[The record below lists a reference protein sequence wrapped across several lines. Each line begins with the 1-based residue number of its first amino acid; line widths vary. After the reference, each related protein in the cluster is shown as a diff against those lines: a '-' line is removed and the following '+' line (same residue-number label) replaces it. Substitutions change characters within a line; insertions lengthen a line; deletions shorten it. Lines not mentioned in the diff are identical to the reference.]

1 MSEAIELKK
10 REDGTYAFE
19 LPAEQVAELEAARAG
34 VLEGISKTEVFGI
47 PAGQAAGGLLAVS
60 VWDAIRGLLGGVLP
74 AQVPGW
80 MIPAIGAWVMNTRTI
95 QGMLGKTASDT
106 AGIIL
111 TADAVQ
117 ALFNVRG
124 LISGLVSG
132 VKLGGPAIAS
142 SSGNGSKEKS
152 LAEFLRS

>member
-1 MSEAIELKK
+1 MSEVIELKK

-19 LPAEQVAELEAARAG
+19 LPAEQVAELEQAG
-34 VLEGISKTEVFGI
+34 VLEGISRTEIFGI
-47 PAGQAAGGLLAVS
+47 PVGQAAGGLLAVS
-60 VWDAIRGLLGGVLP
+60 VWDAIRGLLSGVLP
-74 AQVPGW
+74 AQIPQW
-80 MIPAIGAWVMNTRTI
+80 AIPAIGAWVMSTRTT
-95 QGMLGKTASDT
+95 QRMLGKTASDT

-132 VKLGGPAIAS
+132 VKLGQPAAAS
-142 SSGNGSKEKS
+142 FSGNGSKEQS

>member
-1 MSEAIELKK
+1 MSEVIELKK

-19 LPAEQVAELEAARAG
+19 LPSGQVAELEQAG
-34 VLEGISKTEVFGI
+34 VLEGFSKTEVFGI
-47 PAGQAAGGLLAVS
+47 PVGQAAGGLLAVS
-60 VWDAIRGLLGGVLP
+60 VWDAIRGLLSGVLP

-80 MIPAIGAWVMNTRTI
+80 MIPAIGAWVMSTRTI

-132 VKLGGPAIAS
+132 VKFGQPSAAS
-142 SSGNGSKEKS
+142 FGGNGSKEQS

>member
-19 LPAEQVAELEAARAG
+19 LPAEQVVELEQAG
-34 VLEGISKTEVFGI
+34 ILEGISKTEVFGI
-47 PAGQAAGGLLAVS
+47 PVGQAAGGLLAVS

-74 AQVPGW
+74 AQIPQW
-80 MIPAIGAWVMNTRTI
+80 AIPAIGAWVMSTKTI
-95 QGMLGKTASDT
+95 QGMLGKTASNT

-124 LISGLVSG
+124 LISRLVSG
-132 VKLGGPAIAS
+132 VKLRQPATAS
-142 SSGNGSKEKS
+142 FSGNGSKEQS
-152 LAEFLRS
+152 LAEFLKS

>member
-19 LPAEQVAELEAARAG
+19 LPAEQVAELEQAG
-34 VLEGISKTEVFGI
+34 VLEGISRTEIFGI
-47 PAGQAAGGLLAVS
+47 PVGQAAGGLLAVS

-74 AQVPGW
+74 AQIPQW
-80 MIPAIGAWVMNTRTI
+80 AIPAIGAWAMSTRTI
-95 QGMLGKTASDT
+95 QGMLGKTASNT

-132 VKLGGPAIAS
+132 VRLGQPATAS
-142 SSGNGSKEKS
+142 FSGNGHKEQS

>member
-19 LPAEQVAELEAARAG
+19 LPAEQVAELEQAG
-34 VLEGISKTEVFGI
+34 VLEGISKTEIFGI
-47 PAGQAAGGLLAVS
+47 PIGQAAGGLLAVS
-60 VWDAIRGLLGGVLP
+60 VWDAIRGLLSGVLP
-74 AQVPGW
+74 AQIPGW
-80 MIPAIGAWVMNTRTI
+80 MIPAIGAWVMSTRTI

-132 VKLGGPAIAS
+132 VKFGQPATAS
-142 SSGNGSKEKS
+142 FSGNGSKEQS

>member
-1 MSEAIELKK
+1 
-10 REDGTYAFE
+10 
-19 LPAEQVAELEAARAG
+19 VAELEQAG
-34 VLEGISKTEVFGI
+34 ALEGLSRTEIFGI
-47 PAGQAAGGLLAVS
+47 PVGQAAGGLLAVS
-60 VWDAIRGLLGGVLP
+60 VWDAIRGLLGGVPP
-74 AQVPGW
+74 AQIPAW
-80 MIPAIGAWVMNTRTI
+80 MIPAIGAWVMSTRTI
-95 QGMLGKTASDT
+95 RGMLGRTASDT

-132 VKLGGPAIAS
+132 VRLGQPATAS
-142 SSGNGSKEKS
+142 LSGNGHKEQS

>member
-1 MSEAIELKK
+1 MSEVIELKK

-19 LPAEQVAELEAARAG
+19 LPAEQVAELEQAG
-34 VLEGISKTEVFGI
+34 VLEGISKTKIFGI
-47 PAGQAAGGLLAVS
+47 PIGQAAGGLLAVS
-60 VWDAIRGLLGGVLP
+60 VWDAIRGLLSGVLP

-80 MIPAIGAWVMNTRTI
+80 MVPAVGAWVMSTKTV
-95 QGMLGKTASDT
+95 QSMLGRTASDT

-132 VKLGGPAIAS
+132 VKSGQSSTAS
-142 SSGNGSKEKS
+142 FSGNGHKEQS
-152 LAEFLRS
+152 LAEFLKS

>member
-1 MSEAIELKK
+1 MSEVIELKK
-10 REDGTYAFE
+10 REDGTYGFE
-19 LPAEQVAELEAARAG
+19 LPGDQVAELEQAG
-34 VLEGISKTEVFGI
+34 VLEGISRTEVFGI
-47 PAGQAAGGLLAVS
+47 PVGQAAGGLLAVS
-60 VWDAIRGLLGGVLP
+60 VWDAIRGLLAGVLP
-74 AQVPGW
+74 AQIPGW
-80 MIPAIGAWVMNTRTI
+80 MVPAIGAWVMSTRTM

-132 VKLGGPAIAS
+132 VKLGQPATAS
-142 SSGNGSKEKS
+142 FSGNGSKEQS